1 MADNRV
7 RAWHVQWDRI
17 PVTGRSRWFLYN
29 DRGLR
34 NAIVAFIN
42 RRIASTGRWP
52 GVEEM
57 AQVVWQ
63 WSDAHVDVNRNW
75 VMNSNRNRF

>member
-1 MADNRV
+1 MSPVEQVGIIGVLLTIFWKVGVYIRRRV
-7 RAWHVQWDRI
+7 R
-17 PVTGRSRWFLYN
+17 
-29 DRGLR
+29 
-34 NAIVAFIN
+34 
-42 RRIASTGRWP
+42 RWP

-75 VMNSNRNRF
+75 VMNIHMRV